1 MPKPAYRV
9 MQFTESVIREMT
21 RLADQY
27 GALNLA
33 QGFPDYDPP
42 RELLMRAQEALMA
55 GENQYAVTW
64 GDPRLRKALAA
75 KISRHW
81 GVPVDADEEITVT
94 CGATEGVAAALLA
107 VLNPDDEVIIFEPF
121 YENYLPVAHLAG
133 ASARFVRLE
142 PPAFRIEEDAVRAAL
157 SDRTR
162 AIVLNT
168 PNNPTGRV
176 YSAEELDI
184 VRRVCLERDLILITD
199 EIYEHYLY
207 DGRPHIPPAT
217 LPGMRERTI
226 SVSGVSKT
234 LSITGWRIGYT
245 VAPPQLTSAVR
256 KVHDFLTVGAA
267 RPLQVAVA
275 HTLEVLPDTYYT
287 DLSATFQAKRDRF
300 VAALRKAGFQCDTPE
315 GAYYVMAECDHFR
328 CDNDYDAA
336 LELIRRAGIAAVPGS
351 SFYRPDGDRP
361 APGNL
366 LRFAFCKEDATLE
379 DAERRL
385 LSLVQAG

>member
-1 MPKPAYRV
+1 MPKPAHRV

-21 RLADQY
+21 RLADKY

-42 RELLMRAQEALMA
+42 RELLVRAQEALLA

-64 GDPRLRKALAA
+64 GDPRLRQALAA

-81 GVPVDADEEITVT
+81 GVPVDPDGEITVT
-94 CGATEGVAAALLA
+94 CGATEGVAASLLA
-107 VLNPDDEVIIFEPF
+107 VLNPGDEVIIFEPF

-133 ASARFVRLE
+133 ASARFVRLD
-142 PPAFRIEEDAVRAAL
+142 PPGFRIEEDALRSAL

-176 YSAEELDI
+176 YSADELDI

-207 DGRPHIPPAT
+207 DGRAHIPPAT
-217 LPGMRERTI
+217 LPDMRERTI

-234 LSITGWRIGYT
+234 LSVTGWRIGYA
-245 VAPPQLTSAVR
+245 VAPPELTSAVR

-275 HTLEVLPDTYYT
+275 HTLDALPDTYYT
-287 DLSATFQAKRDRF
+287 DLATAFQAKRDRF
-300 VAALRKAGFQCDTPE
+300 VAALRKAGFRCDTPE

-328 CDNDYDAA
+328 CDSDYEAA

-351 SFYRPDGDRP
+351 SFYRPDGERP

-385 LSLVQAG
+385 LRLVQAS